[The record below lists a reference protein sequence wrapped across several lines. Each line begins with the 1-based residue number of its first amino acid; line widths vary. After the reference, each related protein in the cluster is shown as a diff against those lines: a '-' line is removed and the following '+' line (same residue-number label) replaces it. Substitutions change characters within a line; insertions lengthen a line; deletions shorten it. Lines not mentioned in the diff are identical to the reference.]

1 MSPGAESEQTQPG
14 NPECQGHRETP
25 ALGQPQAGRGLG
37 PGEAVLESSP
47 WLDINN
53 FAAMSLSVLRRDW
66 VQEGERKTTGGV
78 GEDQRDREKEML
90 RWKCLCVCVRVFE
103 CECE

>member
-1 MSPGAESEQTQPG
+1 MSPGAESEQTQHG

-47 WLDINN
+47 WLDVNN

-66 VQEGERKTTGGV
+66 VQEGERKTKGWGG
-78 GEDQRDREKEML
+78 GGSERQRERDALLEV
-90 RWKCLCVCVRVFE
+90 CVCVCACV
-103 CECE
+103 